1 MAASPDTNWLAK
13 IEGKSFQNVSIDSA
27 NGDAINT
34 EEFLQAARSL
44 VTLFDIL
51 GATTFNRVIADLNT
65 NIEKVQK
72 RKDAAPAE
80 SVTLQDLVRNELK
93 SGQHKATEG
102 LLWLVRGLDF
112 TVQALRHNLNNPSAQ
127 LTVSFKEAYGD
138 TLKPHH
144 NMIVKGVFNA
154 AMGFCPYRTTF
165 IRKVDDKNAKAAAD
179 EKEQVDPEVEA
190 RVLAGLNKEVEA
202 LEKVVN
208 ILKTFQAS
216 PEAQWK

>member
-13 IEGKSFQNVSIDSA
+13 IEGKSFVNVTIDPA

-51 GATTFNRVIADLNT
+51 GATAFNRVIADLNT

-80 SVTLQDLVRNELK
+80 SETLQDLVRNELK

-112 TVQALRHNLNNPSAQ
+112 TVQALRHNLDNPSSQ
-127 LTVSFKEAYGD
+127 LSTSFNQAYGS

-144 NMIVKGVFNA
+144 NFVVKGVFSA

-165 IRKVDDKNAKAAAD
+165 FRKVDDKNAKAAD
-179 EKEQVDPEVEA
+179 NDKEQVDPEVEA
-190 RVLAGLNKEVEA
+190 RVAAGLNREVEA
-202 LEKVVN
+202 LEKVVK
-208 ILKTFQAS
+208 ILKTFQAT